1 MGKENR
7 EAAQENVQTLEQKF
21 VEIEQIIEK
30 MEMPEVSLEESFAL
44 YQQGIAQI
52 KSCSQML
59 DMVEKK
65 MQTLC
70 DDGSTE
76 DFITS

>member
-21 VEIEQIIEK
+21 EEIEQIIEK